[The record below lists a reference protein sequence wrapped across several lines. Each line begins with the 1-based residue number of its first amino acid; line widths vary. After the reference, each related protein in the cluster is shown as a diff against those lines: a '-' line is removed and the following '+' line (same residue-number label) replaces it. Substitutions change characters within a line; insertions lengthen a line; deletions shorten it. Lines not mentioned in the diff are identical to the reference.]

1 MFVTNLLA
9 RRPWLRWAIAA
20 VALLAL
26 VLGWHWYRSADG
38 INYRSSTLD
47 RGTIALAI
55 SATGN
60 LKALSTV
67 DVGTQVSGQIQTVTV
82 DFNDPVQKG
91 QIIATIDPANFRARL
106 TQAEADL
113 TSAHA
118 NLIAAHANLGEA
130 TATLKNLQAEFGRK
144 QQVFERQLISRSEYD
159 AALAARDQARAR
171 LASAKA
177 GIQVAQSQVA
187 QRTAAVKNAQL
198 DVDYSTI
205 RSPVDGVI
213 LSRSIEPGQ
222 TVAAS
227 FQTPV
232 LFSIAED
239 LRQMQLDL
247 SIDEADV
254 GQIREGLP
262 VRFTVDAFPGRDYE
276 GVVRQVRL
284 AATNTANVIT
294 YPVVVA
300 VDNPDGS
307 LLPGMTANAEVQVS
321 FREDVLRVANS
332 ALRFRPSGVTTDSER
347 AGAVSGAAAGS
358 VAAAQRPAG
367 AGRAGG
373 NPMAQWDELA
383 QRLQLSEA
391 QREQMRAALAS
402 VFQGLRG
409 QSGSAQVSEEQ
420 RRKRFA
426 QAISNALQP
435 LRAQLS
441 PTQQQ
446 GLDAE
451 LAMQANA
458 RRVSVWQLRNGKPAQ
473 VSIRVG
479 LSDSSY
485 SEVLGGLQSGAE
497 VIVAEQRDVP

>member
-1 MFVTNLLA
+1 MIATNLLA
-9 RRPWLRWAIAA
+9 RHSWLRWLLAV
-20 VALLAL
+20 VALLMLLIVWRWQRDGDAPRYRTSAVDRGSIAL
-26 VLGWHWYRSADG
+26 V
-38 INYRSSTLD
+38 
-47 RGTIALAI
+47 I

-60 LKALSTV
+60 LKARSTV
-67 DVGTQVSGQIQTVTV
+67 DVGTQVSGQVQTVSV
-82 DFNDPVQKG
+82 DFNDPVRKD
-91 QIIATIDPANFRARL
+91 QIIATIDPANFHSRL

-118 NLIAAHANLGEA
+118 NLVAAQANLGEA
-130 TATLKNLQAEFGRK
+130 TATLRNLDADFTRK
-144 QQVFERQLISRSEYD
+144 QQVFERQLISRSDFD

-171 LASAKA
+171 LESAKA
-177 GIQVAQSQVA
+177 GIKVAQSQVA
-187 QRTAAVKNAQL
+187 QREAAVVNARL
-198 DVDYSTI
+198 DVEHSII

-213 LSRSIEPGQ
+213 LSRTIEPGQ

-254 GQIREGLP
+254 GQVREGLP
-262 VRFTVDAFPGRDYE
+262 VRFTVDAFPGRDYQ

-321 FREDVLRVANS
+321 RRDDVLRVANA
-332 ALRFRPSGVTTDSER
+332 ALRYRPVGYQAPTSGER
-347 AGAVSGAAAGS
+347 DARPGA
-358 VAAAQRPAG
+358 AG

-373 NPMAQWDELA
+373 NPMASWDELA
-383 QRLQLSEA
+383 ERLQLSDA
-391 QREQMRAALAS
+391 QHQQMRAALSAAL
-402 VFQGLRG
+402 QGRRDQNG
-409 QSGSAQVSEEQ
+409 GAAPSEEQ

-426 QAISNALQP
+426 QAIAAALQP

-441 PTQQQ
+441 APQQAA
-446 GLDAE
+446 LDAE
-451 LAMQANA
+451 LALQANA
-458 RRVSVWQLRNGKPAQ
+458 RRVAVWVLRGGKPQQ
-473 VSIRVG
+473 VPVRVG
-479 LSDSSY
+479 LADSSA
-485 SEVLGGLQSGAE
+485 SEVLGGLEAGTE
-497 VIVAEQRDVP
+497 VIVGEPATP